1 VNRQGTTRPLPVNQ
15 RAYFP
20 AAGILQRKCACGQ
33 LTGGGLCEGCK
44 KADGMLQRHPAASS
58 GTGGGATIGVN
69 QPANTTNQASPE
81 APATIDI
88 LNRAAA
94 ESGHSIHEPL
104 RSRLGEHFAQDFTQ
118 VRVHSGSASADAAQR
133 VSARAYTL
141 GTDIH
146 LGREAHGLSG
156 RELDQL
162 LAHEA
167 VHTVQQGGHAI
178 APHAALSVS
187 NPADAAE
194 QEAER
199 LAESITSASAKPK
212 PSRSL
217 ALRGQIR
224 ASMPGQIVSRSVSP
238 HIQRDLVGKHPT
250 REGEFDLNLKTE
262 SHPGAK
268 NGMSGTIKF
277 TANDKAPDS
286 DKIRIL
292 QVARDE
298 DLTTGKEYVWTGGE
312 ANRNKIMTTS
322 APGIDPGFFVDV
334 MHAGNPPHTKART
347 PRTKKADVE
356 VSPYYIEDYGKGGGN
371 QDGKKKGKTIEAA
384 SIWDYPGSSSNR
396 RFSFETLAKASD
408 TGHVYATVMWGFT
421 ISDAANG
428 KVDHERAVGRNVT
441 LSTTDKAIDNFNKFY
456 RNKGASTAP

>member
-1 VNRQGTTRPLPVNQ
+1 VKRQQTTRPLQVKHQGN
-15 RAYFP
+15 FP
-20 AAGILQRKCACGQ
+20 ASGILQRKCACGQ
-33 LTGGGLCEGCK
+33 LTGGGSCEGCK

-58 GTGGGATIGVN
+58 GAGAAATISVN
-69 QPANTTNQASPE
+69 QAANTTNQASPE
-81 APATIDI
+81 VPATINF

-104 RSRLGEHFAQDFTQ
+104 RSRLGEHFARDFTQ
-118 VRVHSGSASADAAQR
+118 VRVHSGRASADAAQR

-146 LGREAHGLSG
+146 LGREAHGLTG
-156 RELDQL
+156 RDLDQL

-167 VHTVQQGGHAI
+167 VHTIQQGGHAV

-187 NPADAAE
+187 HPADAAE

-199 LAESITSASAKPK
+199 LAESITSESATPK

-217 ALRGQIR
+217 ALRDQMR
-224 ASMPGQIVSRSVSP
+224 ASMPRQIISRSVSP

-250 REGEFDLNLKTE
+250 HQGEFDLNLKTQ

-286 DKIRIL
+286 DKIRML

-322 APGIDPGFFVDV
+322 TPGVDPGFFVDV
-334 MHAGNPPHTKART
+334 VHAGNPPHTKART
-347 PRTKKADVE
+347 PRTGKADAD
-356 VSPYYIEDYGKGGGN
+356 VSPYYIDDYGKGGGN
-371 QDGKKKGKTIEAA
+371 QDGKKKGKAVESA

-408 TGHVYATVMWGFT
+408 TGHVYGTIMWGFT
-421 ISDAANG
+421 ISDAAKG
-428 KVDHERAVGRNVT
+428 KVDHERAVGRDVT
-441 LSTTDKAIDNFNKFY
+441 LLTTDKAIENFDKYY